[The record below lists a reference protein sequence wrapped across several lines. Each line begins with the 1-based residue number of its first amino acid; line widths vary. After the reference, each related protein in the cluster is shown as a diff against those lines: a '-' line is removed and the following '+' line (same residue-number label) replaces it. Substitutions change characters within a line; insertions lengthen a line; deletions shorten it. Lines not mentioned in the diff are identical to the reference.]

1 MAEEKKKK
9 KEKKEVKVVLERV
22 YNIPLRKEFLKAPR
36 YARTKRAVSAVKK
49 FVLRHMKAKEIKI
62 GQYLNLELWKHG
74 IKNPPHHVK
83 VNCIKDEEG
92 LVKAELVGAPKEEK
106 KEPEKK
112 VVKKEEKEKP
122 EPEKKIEE
130 IKEVSET
137 QRVSEHAQKSTI
149 SDKKKEE
156 AKEIEKEEI
165 KELKKEQ
172 PKVHAPKGPTK
183 IAGFKEHRREM
194 IPGR

>member
-130 IKEVSET
+130 IKEE
-137 QRVSEHAQKSTI
+137 
-149 SDKKKEE
+149 KKEE

-172 PKVHAPKGPTK
+172 PKAH
-183 IAGFKEHRREM
+183 
-194 IPGR
+194 

>member
-130 IKEVSET
+130 IKEE
-137 QRVSEHAQKSTI
+137 
-149 SDKKKEE
+149 KKEE

-172 PKVHAPKGPTK
+172 PKAHTPKGPTR
-183 IAGFKEHRREM
+183 IADFKDHRREM

>member
-9 KEKKEVKVVLERV
+9 KEKKEVKIVLERV

-36 YARTKRAVSAVKK
+36 YARTKRAVSAVKH

-62 GQYLNLELWKHG
+62 GQYINLELWKNG

-112 VVKKEEKEKP
+112 VVKKEEKEKT
-122 EPEKKIEE
+122 EPEKKIGE

-137 QRVSEHAQKSTI
+137 QRVSEHAQKSSI
-149 SDKKKEE
+149 SDKKTEVKEE
-156 AKEIEKEEI
+156 KKEEPQ
-165 KELKKEQ
+165 KESSEEKK
-172 PKVHAPKGPTK
+172 
-183 IAGFKEHRREM
+183 
-194 IPGR
+194 